1 MAKPG
6 VMFYFDVR
14 PCLKRLTNEEKG
26 LLFEAILDYGQYGVF
41 PDFDGMMGIA
51 WDFIQPRIDADDEH
65 YKEVVQVRKAA
76 AKARWNKETVQMHSN
91 DANADFAVQVMPTSK
106 TKQIQNQ
113 LSTALSMSAGGG
125 LEGENRKPI
134 SDDQK
139 QAAISKFNQ
148 YFEKKGVDHGDC

>member
-1 MAKPG
+1 
-6 VMFYFDVR
+6 
-14 PCLKRLTNEEKG
+14 
-26 LLFEAILDYGQYGVF
+26 
-41 PDFDGMMGIA
+41 
-51 WDFIQPRIDADDEH
+51 
-65 YKEVVQVRKAA
+65 
-76 AKARWNKETVQMHSN
+76 MHSN
-91 DANADFAVQVMPTSK
+91 DANADFAEQVMPTSK